1 MANPSHHKAAIHA
14 GYFMVG
20 LPVLF
25 TLAALL
31 VQLHVGAYA
40 TDRGQTG
47 DEAAHF
53 VTSLMLTDY
62 LRHLGNPIA
71 FAKSY
76 YVHLPRVAIGH
87 WPPFFEMLQALAFAI
102 FGGTNQV
109 AMALQAVIA
118 GLLAGLP

>member
-53 VTSLMLTDY
+53 VTSLMLADY
-62 LRHLGNPIA
+62 LTHWGDPIA
-71 FAKSY
+71 FAKAY

-87 WPPFFEMLQALAFAI
+87 WPPFFEGLQGAVFVL
-102 FGGTNQV
+102 FGGSNKV
-109 AMALQAVIA
+109 AMGLQAVIA
-118 GLLAGLP
+118 GAM